1 MSIYGFIK
9 RHPVTTYF
17 ALAFMISWVGIFLAA
32 GPKFIRGEALQFTD
46 SLLMFLPMLAG
57 PSLAGIT
64 LTGIVDGRSGLRDLF
79 SRMGRWRVGSHW
91 YSVILIFPILIVA
104 VLLALTALLSP
115 DFAPNFFPE
124 GVLIGLVAG
133 FFEEIGW
140 MGYAFPKMQLKYS
153 ALTASILLGV
163 LHTTWHLAADYLGAS
178 GARGEYWLP
187 HFAMFVVSMTAMR
200 VLVVWVYTNTRSV
213 LLAQLMHA
221 SSTGFLSILVPLS
234 LSPEND
240 TLFYAVYAVALWV
253 AVAIIVAKYGKH
265 LVQQQPRC
273 VPWTATRR
281 GA

>member
-1 MSIYGFIK
+1 MNISRFIK
-9 RHPVTTYF
+9 RHPVATYF
-17 ALAFMISWVGIFLAA
+17 TLAFLISWVCIFVAA
-32 GPKFIRGEALQFTD
+32 GPKFIRGEAMQFTD
-46 SLLMFLPMLAG
+46 ALLMFLPMLAG

-79 SRMGRWRVGSHW
+79 SRMGLWRVGVHW
-91 YSVILIFPILIVA
+91 YSAILIFPILIVA

-115 DFAPNFFPE
+115 NFAPHFFPM
-124 GVLIGLVAG
+124 GILIGLIGG

-140 MGYAFPKMQLKYS
+140 MGYAFPKMQLKHS

-178 GARGEYWLP
+178 VARGIYWLP
-187 HFAMFVVSMTAMR
+187 HFAMFIISMTAMR

-234 LSPEND
+234 LSPKND
-240 TLFYAVYAVALWV
+240 TLFYAVYAVVLWV
-253 AVAIIVAKYGKH
+253 AVTIVIAKYGKH
-265 LVQQQPRC
+265 LVQQQPS
-273 VPWTATRR
+273 
-281 GA
+281 